1 MYNSALHPLNIA
13 MNSDFLVA
21 QGNDHRANRR
31 YAEALQCYALAFAQD
46 HDCSAAFNNYGNVM
60 REIGYP
66 ERAIPFLQHAA
77 ILDPNSVTAR
87 FNLAVSYLLMGDYQR
102 GWPAYE
108 SRWNYEHL
116 AGTEP
121 KFPQPRW
128 RGETLQ
134 GKTILVVG
142 EQGHGDNIQFVRF
155 VYNLH
160 VLGAKVKLQVTDG
173 LIPMLQHSPIMEK
186 VGGYADDMGN
196 FDYWVPIMSIPG
208 ILGVTLENLPRP
220 VNYLNAD
227 SGLIQAWQQRLGAK
241 TRMRVGLS
249 WSGRRDSWLNQHKG
263 MPFET
268 VVEMIRDNPQYEWIN
283 LQIDVTPEEEAVL
296 AELGVS
302 MFPNS
307 IASFAETA
315 ALIMHMDVVVS
326 VDTAIAHLSGA
337 LGRPTWIL
345 LQKFAV
351 DWRWL
356 LNRDD
361 SPWYSTARLFRQ
373 PDFDDWASVT
383 KKVSQFLSWFKV

>member
-1 MYNSALHPLNIA
+1 M
-13 MNSDFLVA
+13 DTEFLVA
-21 QGNDHRANRR
+21 QGNEHRARR
-31 YAEALQCYALAFAQD
+31 EYSNALQCYALAFAQD
-46 HDCSAAFNNYGNVM
+46 HNSSAAFNNYGNVM

-66 ERAIPFLQHAA
+66 ERAVPFLQHAML
-77 ILDPNSVTAR
+77 IDPTSVTAR
-87 FNLAVSYLLMGDYQR
+87 FNLAVSYLLMGDYQK

-108 SRWNYEHL
+108 ARWDYEHL

-121 KFPQPRW
+121 KFAQPRW
-128 RGETLQ
+128 RGEDIQ

-142 EQGHGDNIQFVRF
+142 EQGHGDNIQFCRF
-155 VYNLH
+155 LFNLH
-160 VLGAKVKLQVTDG
+160 VLGAKIKLQVTDG
-173 LIPMLQHSPIMEK
+173 LIPLLRNSPIIEQ
-186 VGGYADDMGN
+186 VGTYADDMGA
-196 FDYWVPIMSIPG
+196 FDCWVPIMSIPG
-208 ILGVTLENLPRP
+208 VMGMTLDNLPKP

-227 SGLIQAWQQRLGAK
+227 TGLVQAWQQRLGPK
-241 TRMRVGLS
+241 TRMRVGVS

-268 VVEMIRDNPQYEWIN
+268 VLAMIKDNPQYEWIN
-283 LQIDVTPEEEAVL
+283 LQIDATAEEEALL
-296 AELGVS
+296 AQAGVT

-307 IASFAETA
+307 VSSFAETA
-315 ALIMHMDVVVS
+315 ALIMNMDVVVS
-326 VDTAIAHLSGA
+326 VDTAVAHLSGA

-373 PDFDDWASVT
+373 PEFDDWTSVT
-383 KKVSQFLSWFKV
+383 SKVAQYLSWFKV